1 MPTPRESIPCR
12 AQYSIAEPASLSL
25 NSQPPNGAAPSAAGK
40 SPEVVDPVTYARP
53 DASTAMPLA
62 VSSPAPLKYV
72 EYTSEPP
79 PVADVFTRVTN
90 ASGIRITP
98 TRIVTGPVTAMLSG
112 TTWEWRGAMRVTV
125 EPPSVLLRIASAG
138 TPWYSIA

>member
-62 VSSPAPLKYV
+62 SSDPAPLKYV
-72 EYTSEPP
+72 EYASDAA

-90 ASGIRITP
+90 ASGNRITP
-98 TRIVTGPVTAMLSG
+98 TRSVTGPVTARLRG
-112 TTWEWRGAMRVTV
+112 TTWDWRGAMRVTV
-125 EPPSVLLRIASAG
+125 EPPSVLLRTASAG
-138 TPWYSIA
+138 MSWFWIA